1 VEKNEKTIV
10 VPRTGVGETQ
20 LAINQ
25 SNRPDKKHSGITFVS
40 VPAPLRYP
48 FYPNLA
54 E

>member
-1 VEKNEKTIV
+1 MKIILDNIV

-20 LAINQ
+20 LAIN
-25 SNRPDKKHSGITFVS
+25 PDQKKTLAITFVS

-54 E
+54 ERGM